1 MNTKTTPAQEPEDLS
16 RDIARLLQ
24 RALAKALLPA
34 GDGDDLP
41 ALTIEPAAQAIAP
54 AQLARAHPGG
64 PKSRREAEALYHRCL
79 KHYREVVRA
88 DDTALGI
95 DDMGA
100 AMAYFVAANVY
111 ALKDTPVTAQML
123 LRVEQQLRG
132 VVGRSTEWV
141 NGDARDKQSLFEQLA
156 ILGVLVGESAAQ
168 AKREGPAAVA
178 NVQRAA
184 RGYLSRLLGLNA
196 DALTIDGDGLD
207 IEIDAANDSAVAAD

>member
-1 MNTKTTPAQEPEDLS
+1 MTNAKPSPDSEELS

-24 RALAKALLPA
+24 QALAKALLPA
-34 GDGDDLP
+34 EQADDLP
-41 ALTIEPAAQAIAP
+41 ALTIEPAAQPIAP

-64 PKSRREAEALYHRCL
+64 PKARRDAEALYHRCL

-88 DDTALGI
+88 DDRALGI

-111 ALKDTPVTAQML
+111 ALKDTPVTPQML
-123 LRVEQQLRG
+123 LRVERQLRG
-132 VVGRSTEWV
+132 VIGSSAEWQ

-196 DALTIDGDGLD
+196 DLLTIDADGLD
-207 IEIDAANDSAVAAD
+207 IEIDDAASAAAAA

>member
-1 MNTKTTPAQEPEDLS
+1 MNTKTTPAQEPEELS

-24 RALAKALLPA
+24 QALAKALLPA
-34 GDGDDLP
+34 DGGDDLP

-54 AQLARAHPGG
+54 AQLARSHPGG

-88 DDTALGI
+88 EDSALGI

-111 ALKDTPVTAQML
+111 ALKDTPVTPAML

-132 VVGRSTEWV
+132 VIGHSPEWV

-184 RGYLSRLLGLNA
+184 RGYLGRLLGLNA
-196 DALTIDGDGLD
+196 DALTIDADGLD
-207 IEIDAANDSAVAAD
+207 IEIDGETPSDMAAA